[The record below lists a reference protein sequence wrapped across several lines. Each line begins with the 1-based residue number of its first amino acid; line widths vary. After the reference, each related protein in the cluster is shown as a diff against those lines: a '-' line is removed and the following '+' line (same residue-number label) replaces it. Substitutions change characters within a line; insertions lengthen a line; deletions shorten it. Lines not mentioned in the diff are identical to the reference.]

1 MKMLLNAHEMELV
14 MKNGIRKALELLVS
28 DSVTLDITPMN
39 IVINNNSLD
48 DADMYVEVNKNK
60 NQPDK
65 GKE

>member
-39 IVINNNSLD
+39 IVINNNSL
-48 DADMYVEVNKNK
+48 
-60 NQPDK
+60 
-65 GKE
+65 